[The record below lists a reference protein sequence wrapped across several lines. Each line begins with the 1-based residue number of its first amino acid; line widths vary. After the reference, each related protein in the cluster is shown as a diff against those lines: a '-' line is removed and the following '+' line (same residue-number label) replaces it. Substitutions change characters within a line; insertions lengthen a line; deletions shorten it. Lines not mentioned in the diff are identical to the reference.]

1 MPPHPQIIATESTLL
16 HKLTRGKAHEHPTT
30 NRNTRILLY
39 ALQAFNYSQSFR
51 VFLFFSHFAKLP
63 YITPSVRGPLL
74 SRIHSFALN
83 IQSCSASFISHKTMA
98 RTLLLIALCVL
109 PALVSAVRP
118 NTKPFSVE
126 GRVYC
131 DTCQA
136 GFETPAT
143 TYIAG
148 NSLTFTSPNCF
159 SFRSVHFIARS
170 A

>member
-1 MPPHPQIIATESTLL
+1 
-16 HKLTRGKAHEHPTT
+16 
-30 NRNTRILLY
+30 
-39 ALQAFNYSQSFR
+39 
-51 VFLFFSHFAKLP
+51 
-63 YITPSVRGPLL
+63 
-74 SRIHSFALN
+74 
-83 IQSCSASFISHKTMA
+83 MA

-148 NSLTFTSPNCF
+148 AKVKVECKDRKSMQVVYSREGKTDSTGTYKILVSEDHKDQLCDAVLISSPQNDCKTVAPGRERSRVILTSYNGISSETRYANSMGFMKAEPMSGCAEVL
-159 SFRSVHFIARS
+159 RLYQEEDV
-170 A
+170 